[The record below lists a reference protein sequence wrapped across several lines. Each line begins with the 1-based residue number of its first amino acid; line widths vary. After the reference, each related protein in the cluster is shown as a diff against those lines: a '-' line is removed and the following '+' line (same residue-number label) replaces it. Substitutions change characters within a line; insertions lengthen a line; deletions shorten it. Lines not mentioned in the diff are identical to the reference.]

1 MTTPQPRIP
10 QQHADSPASADTA
23 HKTAKP
29 AAALTPDD
37 TPAPA
42 AASTESAASPVA
54 APPAPAVLGQ
64 AADQQVYD
72 QPHLDAPAAA
82 QPVSPVIPA
91 DAVPVAHEV
100 VSHMRPAR
108 RGYTHVPI
116 AGEEPESEQDPTV
129 HRRPSARTRG
139 ERAARPARRAVT
151 EPAGGEAP
159 KGKLTPKL
167 MVELA
172 APHTWAASTMPVL
185 LAICLSIA
193 DTAVISVS
201 TAIIL
206 LVICILMQSAVNTI
220 NDYFDYVKG
229 TDTADN
235 QDDPTDAVLVY
246 NEIDPRKARNLALG
260 LLAVAFLLGIFII
273 LRAGWIPLVIALVGV
288 IIVFLYSGGRTP
300 ISYLPIGEVVSGV
313 TMGGLITL
321 ACYQALTLTF
331 SWTVLLYAIPPMIG
345 VALIMFTNNTCD
357 IEKDIEADRKT
368 LPVLLGRSTSVAVY
382 RALMVL
388 WMAAIAV
395 FVLYGYPRGWYGL
408 LFMVAAYGPVLGI
421 FRNPFTAASRG
432 GGMAQIGAANVILGM
447 TYALCLLLSTAAF
460 PVL

>member
-1 MTTPQPRIP
+1 
-10 QQHADSPASADTA
+10 
-23 HKTAKP
+23 
-29 AAALTPDD
+29 
-37 TPAPA
+37 
-42 AASTESAASPVA
+42 
-54 APPAPAVLGQ
+54 
-64 AADQQVYD
+64 
-72 QPHLDAPAAA
+72 
-82 QPVSPVIPA
+82 
-91 DAVPVAHEV
+91 
-100 VSHMRPAR
+100 
-108 RGYTHVPI
+108 
-116 AGEEPESEQDPTV
+116 
-129 HRRPSARTRG
+129 
-139 ERAARPARRAVT
+139 
-151 EPAGGEAP
+151 
-159 KGKLTPKL
+159 

-235 QDDPTDAVLVY
+235 QDDPTDAALVY
-246 NEIDPRKARNLALG
+246 NEIDPRKARNLALE

-345 VALIMFTNNTCD
+345 IALIMFTNNTCD

-395 FVLYGYPRGWYGL
+395 LVLYGYPRGWYGL